1 MDLFTDLADSEFFSL
16 KNNNLKN
23 KVNLAQSAPLDDIH
37 KNLTSQETFQLNWCS
52 GLNMKHLLC
61 FAGCW
66 R

>member
-37 KNLTSQETFQLNWCS
+37 KNLTSQETFQLN
-52 GLNMKHLLC
+52 
-61 FAGCW
+61 
-66 R
+66 